1 MNVIVFFDIISQ
13 YPSNQLASYCHDPQ
27 LTSEFQVQ
35 SLHGTPV
42 AVQDRGLIVRQ
53 FLLVILLVDIQ
64 RAQYHYMRLMQL
76 YDYGCQNFLLG
87 L

>member
-1 MNVIVFFDIISQ
+1 M
-13 YPSNQLASYCHDPQ
+13 
-27 LTSEFQVQ
+27 
-35 SLHGTPV
+35 